1 MPKLDLDAIP
11 SRQGSDYPP
20 PHDEPVAGR
29 AVRILSEAARLEDF
43 VVTRGVIPP
52 GGWSSQR
59 HWHEG
64 EDEFVVVLAGR
75 GVLVDDLGRRAVGP
89 GDCLAFPKGEA
100 NGHHI
105 VNEGDGP
112 LVLVAVSLPERS
124 PCHYPDIGLS
134 WSPKWGYRNSETD
147 APC

>member
-1 MPKLDLDAIP
+1 
-11 SRQGSDYPP
+11 
-20 PHDEPVAGR
+20 
-29 AVRILSEAARLEDF
+29 
-43 VVTRGVIPP
+43 VIPP

-64 EDEFVVVLAGR
+64 EDEFVAVLSGE
-75 GVLVDDLGRRAVGP
+75 GVLVEEGVRTPVGP

-105 VNEGDGP
+105 VNEGEVP

-124 PCHYPDIGLS
+124 ACHYPDIGLT
-134 WSPKWGYRNSETD
+134 WAPDGGYQLDRGI
-147 APC
+147 APP

>member
-11 SRQGSDYPP
+11 MRHGSDYPP
-20 PHDEPVAGR
+20 PHDRPVAGR
-29 AVRILSEAARLEDF
+29 VARLLSESAGLEDF
-43 VVTRGVIPP
+43 VVAHSVIAP

-64 EDEFVVVLAGR
+64 EDEFVTVVAGQ
-75 GVLVDDLGRRAVGP
+75 GVLVDDLGRTPVGP

-105 VNEGDGP
+105 VNEGAVP
-112 LVLVAVSLPERS
+112 LVLVGVSLPERS
-124 PCHYPDIGLS
+124 PCHYPDIGLT
-134 WSPKWGYRNSETD
+134 WEPERGYRVSGND
-147 APC
+147 APD